1 MNFSFFAQQEID
13 LFDADGN
20 YHNAQ
25 AYVDEIER
33 VNLYLFIWIDVISS
47 SPCKPF
53 PFDFAGTTGVA
64 VSRHNQNDVSFTRYK
79 ILPQSEGYLTV
90 FLSEEKSITIQ
101 FDMNEKY
108 LIDNDGNKFDLVT
121 RTESK
126 PLEPL
131 KIKIDDNGDEIL
143 TFKITKH

>member
-13 LFDADGN
+13 LFDENGN
-20 YHNAQ
+20 YHSAQ
-25 AYVDEIER
+25 AYVDEVEK

-79 ILPQSEGYLTV
+79 ILPQEVGYLTV
-90 FLSEEKSITIQ
+90 WLSDDKSITIE

-108 LIDNDGNKFDLVT
+108 LIDSDGNKFDLVT

-131 KIKIDDNGDEIL
+131 KIEIEGNEQCDEI
-143 TFKITKH
+143 KIKH